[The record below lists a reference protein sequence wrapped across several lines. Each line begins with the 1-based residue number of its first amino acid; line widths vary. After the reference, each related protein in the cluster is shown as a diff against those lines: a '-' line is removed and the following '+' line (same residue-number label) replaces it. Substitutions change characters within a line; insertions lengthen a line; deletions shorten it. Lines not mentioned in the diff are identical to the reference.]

1 MRRAAAR
8 KVYDEA
14 MAAAWKAFDE
24 AIDDAIAPARK
35 AYDEAIDN
43 AIAPAGKAYAE
54 AIAAAWKA
62 YLVERCDNEFC
73 QEAP

>member
-1 MRRAAAR
+1 MRRAPAR

-14 MAAAWKAFDE
+14 M
-24 AIDDAIAPARK
+24 
-35 AYDEAIDN
+35 
-43 AIAPAGKAYAE
+43 
-54 AIAAAWKA
+54 AAAWKA